1 MLLERFFSSGNR
13 PPLMMFDF
21 DGVICN
27 SLEAVLPEIEMVFSE
42 VGFTGIKTR
51 EELISLLDGN
61 VFLRLTAAG
70 FPMGKLKWLGNRFKS
85 HQEEVYQRI
94 DPFPGIVEVVN
105 RLAESVPVYI
115 ITGNRAATVAQFCAR
130 HGIRGVRQIIGS
142 DVERSKVK
150 SIRRIRKL
158 HRDRSPFYIGDTLG
172 DMREA
177 RKARVKRIGAAWGWH
192 GRERLSIAK
201 PEHIVES
208 PEELREVFDLLLRQG
223 G

>member
-94 DPFPGIVEVVN
+94 DPFPGLL
-105 RLAESVPVYI
+105 RLLTDWRNLSLFTLLRETGRLRLPSSVP
-115 ITGNRAATVAQFCAR
+115 GM
-130 HGIRGVRQIIGS
+130 G
-142 DVERSKVK
+142 
-150 SIRRIRKL
+150 
-158 HRDRSPFYIGDTLG
+158 
-172 DMREA
+172 
-177 RKARVKRIGAAWGWH
+177 
-192 GRERLSIAK
+192 
-201 PEHIVES
+201 
-208 PEELREVFDLLLRQG
+208 
-223 G
+223 